1 MTRPKT
7 NNRINGIATIAA
19 YIPMRMRSTDPG
31 TVGDA
36 SRVGIVFRTA
46 SRVPLPFLTGD
57 EDCVVSQD
65 SVGPVLLG
73 ASRDSVTDVARGGVL
88 ESGVKLLA
96 WEGKRNVWGG
106 GVDIDGSG
114 GKLVTDRRSLRG
126 GGGTAAVVVHAFT
139 TWTIGSPYG
148 PVAGVKVMLHVSVI
162 GPASVTVIRVV
173 CVMNDCARGFPS
185 T

>member
-1 MTRPKT
+1 
-7 NNRINGIATIAA
+7 
-19 YIPMRMRSTDPG
+19 
-31 TVGDA
+31 
-36 SRVGIVFRTA
+36 
-46 SRVPLPFLTGD
+46 
-57 EDCVVSQD
+57 VSQD

-162 GPASVTVIRVV
+162 GPASLQRQTRS
-173 CVMNDCARGFPS
+173 DSGRPSQARCHARHRDPRS
-185 T
+185 LCDE